1 MPPGKRCQQHMT
13 CRRKAERP
21 LPERRQKQRS
31 GKLSS
36 SRRAIQSL
44 SASEKRNWHLSQFG
58 SEAGGAQR
66 KSHCNALGDL
76 VPSPVSSCY
85 LWCHPPQASAHGV
98 LCLVQEPV
106 HPEEHSVCMSQ
117 CHFAADALQDQSHRA
132 LLWAI
137 GCRSPQTSGY
147 PISLC
152 TARSPHS
159 ILALQAARL
168 YP

>member
-1 MPPGKRCQQHMT
+1 MLNNAPREKMSAAHDLS
-13 CRRKAERP
+13 KE
-21 LPERRQKQRS
+21 S
-31 GKLSS
+31 GTTLARETTEATKWQTKLL
-36 SRRAIQSL
+36 A
-44 SASEKRNWHLSQFG
+44 ASDSVL
-58 SEAGGAQR
+58 
-66 KSHCNALGDL
+66 
-76 VPSPVSSCY
+76 
-85 LWCHPPQASAHGV
+85 GV

-152 TARSPHS
+152 TARSPTRSLHS
-159 ILALQAARL
+159 KQHVCTLEVTVHLRHDETIKDVTSFENSCLS
-168 YP
+168 P